1 MSMMVKGYWAG
12 FNNQGTSF
20 TDLSPLIIDKTYK
33 CVVVFSS
40 LRIGGLAQWESACLT
55 SRMSWVQIPYPP

>member
-33 CVVVFSS
+33 CVVVFFS
-40 LRIGGLAQWESACLT
+40 LRITGG
-55 SRMSWVQIPYPP
+55 